1 MVASFSSEV
10 VVEGILSAEL
20 AGSMLFAEF
29 AEIAGGWLWCHGTIE
44 VVLGCL
50 DRLMGKWRIRILSE
64 VGLMPIPFLLM
75 KDVNGIL

>member
-29 AEIAGGWLWCHGTIE
+29 AKIAGGWLWCHGTIE

-50 DRLMGKWRIRILSE
+50 DRLMGK
-64 VGLMPIPFLLM
+64 
-75 KDVNGIL
+75 